1 MGVKMIGCE
10 LGDGRWNVEERR
22 WELEEK
28 KETIARAN
36 EDESWTKVKA
46 TRIRVDRNEDGI
58 LNHVFI
64 CLTFSYQSPK
74 QKDIFSVL
82 NQINT
87 ETEGVN
93 TV

>member
-1 MGVKMIGCE
+1 M
-10 LGDGRWNVEERR
+10 
-22 WELEEK
+22 
-28 KETIARAN
+28 
-36 EDESWTKVKA
+36 KA
-46 TRIRVDRNEDGI
+46 TRKRVHRNEDGI
-58 LNHVFI
+58 LNRVFI

-82 NQINT
+82 SQINT

>member
-1 MGVKMIGCE
+1 MIGCE
-10 LGDGRWNVEERR
+10 LGDGGWK
-22 WELEEK
+22 WK
-28 KETIARAN
+28 KGDGNWKKKKRQARAN

-46 TRIRVDRNEDGI
+46 TRIRVHRNEDGI

-64 CLTFSYQSPK
+64 CLTFSYQSDK

-82 NQINT
+82 SQINT

>member
-1 MGVKMIGCE
+1 M
-10 LGDGRWNVEERR
+10 
-22 WELEEK
+22 
-28 KETIARAN
+28 
-36 EDESWTKVKA
+36 KA
-46 TRIRVDRNEDGI
+46 TRIRVHRNEDGI

-82 NQINT
+82 SQINT